1 MKKLQQIFVFA
12 LILGAFQMTN
22 AQFVKDLVHAK
33 PTVKNTRAKIFYQML
48 IREKNPQIIDIRTP
62 QEYQAGHIKNAVLIN
77 FYDPDFAQNVEKAG
91 LDKNKPI
98 YIYCRSGSRTGHS
111 IKIFQQLGFKHVV
124 NLGYGLNEW
133 RRLML
138 PLVKD

>member
-12 LILGAFQMTN
+12 LLLGTFQMTN
-22 AQFVKDLVHAK
+22 AQFVKDLAHAK
-33 PTVKNTRAKIFYQML
+33 PTIKNTRAKIFYQML
-48 IREKNPQIIDIRTP
+48 NNEKNPQIIDIRTP
-62 QEYQAGHIKNAVLIN
+62 QEYKSGHIKGAILIN
-77 FYDPDFAQNVEKAG
+77 FYDPDFAKNVEKAG

-98 YIYCRSGSRTGHS
+98 YIYCRSGNRTGRS
-111 IKIFQQLGFKHVV
+111 IQIFQRLGFKHIV

-133 RRLML
+133 NRLQL

>member
-1 MKKLQQIFVFA
+1 MKKLQQIFILFMF
-12 LILGAFQMTN
+12 LGAFQATH
-22 AQFVKDLVHAK
+22 AQFVKDLAHAK

-48 IREKNPQIIDIRTP
+48 NQTKNPQIIDIRTP

-77 FYDPDFAQNVEKAG
+77 FYDPNFAQNVEKAG

-98 YIYCRSGSRTGHS
+98 YIYCRSGNRTGRS
-111 IKIFQQLGFKHVV
+111 IKIFQQLGFKHIV

-133 RRLML
+133 KRLLL